1 MGFINVFVSSSVYA
15 NIENKQLKLTKK
27 ESGESI
33 TYPLDD
39 LSSVI
44 FDNSQSVISIKTLCK
59 LSENNVIA
67 YFCDEKHV
75 PQTYLLAYNAYYKN
89 LSNYLKQVG
98 VKKPTL
104 KNIWKNIVKQKIQN
118 QIEVLNL
125 LNKKHTLTDYI
136 NQVQSDDS
144 KNIESVVASKYF
156 KILFGPN
163 FNRREGCLNINSAL
177 NYGYAIIRGAIAR
190 SVVSHGLQPFLGIH
204 HCNKLNNFNLV
215 DDLIEPYRPLVDL
228 LVYTNYETFLNE
240 LNAVSKMKLV
250 NILNL
255 DVLYCNQKQSVQYSI
270 ENLVENYVKCITNN
284 NFNIKLPKIIKL
296 QIHEYE

>member
-39 LSSVI
+39 LSSVV
-44 FDNSQSVISIKTLCK
+44 FDNSQSVVSIKTLCK

-89 LSNYLKQVG
+89 LSNYLKQVE

-125 LNKKHTLTDYI
+125 LNKNHNLDDYLSK
-136 NQVQSDDS
+136 VQSDDS
-144 KNIESVVASKYF
+144 KNIESVVANKYF
-156 KILFGPN
+156 KILFGIE
-163 FNRREGCLNINSAL
+163 FNRREESNINGAL

-190 SVVSHGLQPFLGIH
+190 SVVAHGLQPFLGIH

-228 LVYTNYETFLNE
+228 LVCTNQEIFLKE
-240 LNAVSKMKLV
+240 LNSQSKMILLNV
-250 NILNL
+250 LNI

-270 ENLVENYVKCITNN
+270 ENMVENYVKCITNN
-284 NFNIKLPKIIKL
+284 NFNINLPKIIKL